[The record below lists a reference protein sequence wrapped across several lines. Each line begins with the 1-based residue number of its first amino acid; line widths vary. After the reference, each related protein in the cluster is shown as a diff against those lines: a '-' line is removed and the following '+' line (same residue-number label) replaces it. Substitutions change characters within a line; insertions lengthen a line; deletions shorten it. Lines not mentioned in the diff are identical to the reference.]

1 MPILAADIG
10 GTSSRL
16 RLVEGSETLDE
27 KDYSS
32 QDYPNLNSILEHF
45 IEENSALEMQAA
57 CLAVAGPV
65 RDGKARVTNLPWE
78 VYESRISE
86 DFSIPQVKII
96 NDFEAIGY
104 ALAILQ
110 PDDFYELQVGSPE
123 STGTRALI
131 GAGTGLGVAIV
142 TRCGDRWQVLPGE
155 GGHVDFA
162 PRTTEQQALLDY
174 LLQQN
179 SRVSV
184 EMLLSGPGLE
194 RIYEFI
200 CTQNGLDP
208 SSARRTAASISST
221 ALMGRDPLAVK
232 TLEIFVEI
240 YGAQAGNLALTSL
253 ATGGVF
259 IAGGIAPK
267 ILSVLKRGEF
277 IERFSDKSPMSDL
290 LRSMPVRVVLNTRSG
305 LMGAVQLASEL
316 ANTST

>member
-10 GTSSRL
+10 GTSTRL
-16 RLVEGSETLDE
+16 RLVHGAETLDE

-32 QDYPNLNSILEHF
+32 QDYPDLNSILDNF
-45 IEENSALEMQAA
+45 IKANSPVDLQSA

-65 RDGKARVTNLPWE
+65 RDGTARVTNLPWE
-78 VYESRISE
+78 VHESLISE
-86 DFSIPQVKII
+86 DFTIPQVRII

-104 ALAILQ
+104 ALAILS
-110 PDDFYELQVGSPE
+110 PDDFYELQAGSPDNV
-123 STGTRALI
+123 GTRALI

-142 TRCGDRWQVLPGE
+142 TRCGERWQVLPGE

-162 PRTTEQQALLDY
+162 PRTAEQQALLDY
-174 LLQQN
+174 LQQQ
-179 SRVSV
+179 SARVSV

-200 CTQNGLDP
+200 CTQNGINPD
-208 SSARRTAASISST
+208 SVRRTAASISST
-221 ALMGRDPLAVK
+221 ALIGRDPMAVK
-232 TLEIFVEI
+232 TLDLFVEI

-267 ILSVLKRGEF
+267 ILSLLKRGRF
-277 IERFSDKSPMSDL
+277 IEVFSDKPPMSEL
-290 LRSMPVRVVLNTRSG
+290 LHSMPVRVVLNTRSG
-305 LMGAVQLASEL
+305 LLGAVQVASEMV
-316 ANTST
+316 TT

>member
-10 GTSSRL
+10 GTSTRL
-16 RLVEGSETLDE
+16 RLVHGTETLDE
-27 KDYSS
+27 QDYSS
-32 QDYPNLNSILEHF
+32 QDYPNLNSILDKF
-45 IEENSALEMQAA
+45 IKANAPVELQTA
-57 CLAVAGPV
+57 CLAIAGPV

-86 DFSIPQVKII
+86 DYSIPRVRII

-110 PDDFYELQVGSPE
+110 PDDFHELQAGSPN
-123 STGTRALI
+123 SVGTRALI

-142 TRCGDRWQVLPGE
+142 TRCGERWQVLPGE

-162 PRTTEQQALLDY
+162 PRTVLQQALLDY
-174 LLQQN
+174 LHEKN
-179 SRVSV
+179 DRVSV

-194 RIYEFI
+194 RIYEFT
-200 CTQNGLDP
+200 CSQNGLDP
-208 SSARRTAASISST
+208 NSARRTAASISST
-221 ALMGRDPLAVK
+221 ALLGRDPLAVK
-232 TLEIFVEI
+232 TLELFVEI

-267 ILSVLKRGEF
+267 ILSVLKQGRF
-277 IERFSDKSPMSDL
+277 IEMFSDKAPMNEL
-290 LRSMPVRVVLNTRSG
+290 LHSMPVRVVLNTRSG
-305 LMGAVQLASEL
+305 LLGAMQVASEMV
-316 ANTST
+316 NV

>member
-10 GTSSRL
+10 GTSTRL
-16 RLVEGSETLDE
+16 RLVHGAETLDE

-32 QDYPNLNSILEHF
+32 QDYPDLNSILDNF
-45 IEENSALEMQAA
+45 IKANSPVDLQSA

-65 RDGKARVTNLPWE
+65 RDGTARVTNLPWE
-78 VYESRISE
+78 VHESLISE
-86 DFSIPQVKII
+86 DFTIPQVRII

-104 ALAILQ
+104 ALAILP
-110 PDDFYELQVGSPE
+110 PDDFYELQAGSPDNV
-123 STGTRALI
+123 GTRALI

-142 TRCGDRWQVLPGE
+142 TRCGERWQVLPGE

-162 PRTTEQQALLDY
+162 PRTAEQQALLDY
-174 LLQQN
+174 LQQQ
-179 SRVSV
+179 SARVSV

-200 CTQNGLDP
+200 CTQNGINP
-208 SSARRTAASISST
+208 GSVRRTAASISST
-221 ALMGRDPLAVK
+221 ALIGRDPLAVK
-232 TLEIFVEI
+232 TLDLFVEI

-267 ILSVLKRGEF
+267 ILSLLKRGRF
-277 IERFSDKSPMSDL
+277 IEMFSDKPPMSEL
-290 LRSMPVRVVLNTRSG
+290 LHSMPVRVVLNTRSG
-305 LMGAVQLASEL
+305 LLGAVQVASEMV
-316 ANTST
+316 TT

>member
-16 RLVEGSETLDE
+16 RLVDGDKTLDE

-32 QDYPNLNSILEHF
+32 QDYPNLDSILEDF
-45 IEENSALEMQAA
+45 IEANSTVELNTA

-86 DFSIPQVKII
+86 DFSIPQVKVI

-123 STGTRALI
+123 SVGTRALI

-142 TRCGDRWQVLPGE
+142 TRCGERWQVLPGE

-162 PRTTEQQALLDY
+162 PRSKEQQALLDY
-174 LLQQN
+174 LLAQN

-200 CTQNGLDP
+200 CSQNGLDP
-208 SSARRTAASISST
+208 VSARRTAESVSST
-221 ALMGRDPLAVK
+221 ALIGRDPLAVK
-232 TLEIFVEI
+232 AMDIFVDI
-240 YGAQAGNLALTSL
+240 YGAQAGNLALTSM

-277 IERFSDKSPMSDL
+277 LDRFLDKPPMQEL

-305 LMGAVQLASEL
+305 LLGAVQLASDLE
-316 ANTST
+316 NTSS

>member
-10 GTSSRL
+10 GTSTRL
-16 RLVEGSETLDE
+16 RLVHGAETLDE

-32 QDYPNLNSILEHF
+32 QDYPDLNSILDNF
-45 IEENSALEMQAA
+45 IKANSPVDLQSA

-65 RDGKARVTNLPWE
+65 RDGTARVTNLPWE
-78 VYESRISE
+78 VHESLISE
-86 DFSIPQVKII
+86 DFTIPQVRII

-104 ALAILQ
+104 ALAILS
-110 PDDFYELQVGSPE
+110 PDDFYELQAGSPD
-123 STGTRALI
+123 SVGTRALI

-142 TRCGDRWQVLPGE
+142 TRCGERWQVLPGE

-162 PRTTEQQALLDY
+162 PRTAEQQALLDY
-174 LLQQN
+174 LQQQ
-179 SRVSV
+179 STRVSV

-200 CTQNGLDP
+200 CTQNGINP
-208 SSARRTAASISST
+208 GSVRRTAASISST
-221 ALMGRDPLAVK
+221 ALIGRDPLAVK
-232 TLEIFVEI
+232 TLDLFVEI

-267 ILSVLKRGEF
+267 ILSLLKRGRF
-277 IERFSDKSPMSDL
+277 IEMFSDKPPMSEL
-290 LRSMPVRVVLNTRSG
+290 LHSMPVRVVLNTRSG
-305 LMGAVQLASEL
+305 LLGAVQVASEMV
-316 ANTST
+316 TT

>member
-10 GTSSRL
+10 GTSTRL
-16 RLVEGSETLDE
+16 RLVHGAETLDE

-32 QDYPNLNSILEHF
+32 QDYPDLNSILDNF
-45 IEENSALEMQAA
+45 IKANSPVDLQSA

-65 RDGKARVTNLPWE
+65 RDGTARVTNLPWE
-78 VYESRISE
+78 VHESLISE
-86 DFSIPQVKII
+86 DFTIPQVRII

-104 ALAILQ
+104 ALAILS
-110 PDDFYELQVGSPE
+110 PDDFYELQAGSPDNV
-123 STGTRALI
+123 GTRALI

-142 TRCGDRWQVLPGE
+142 TRCGERWQVLPGE

-162 PRTTEQQALLDY
+162 PRTAEQQALLDY
-174 LLQQN
+174 LQQQ
-179 SRVSV
+179 SARVSV

-200 CTQNGLDP
+200 CTQNGINP
-208 SSARRTAASISST
+208 GSVRRTAASISST
-221 ALMGRDPLAVK
+221 ALIGRDPLAVK
-232 TLEIFVEI
+232 TLDLFVEI

-267 ILSVLKRGEF
+267 ILSLLKRGRF
-277 IERFSDKSPMSDL
+277 IEVFSDKPPMSEL
-290 LRSMPVRVVLNTRSG
+290 LHSMPVRVVLNTRSG
-305 LMGAVQLASEL
+305 LLGAVQVASEMV
-316 ANTST
+316 TT

>member
-16 RLVEGSETLDE
+16 RLVEGDKILDE

-32 QDYPNLNSILEHF
+32 QDYPHLNSILEHF
-45 IEENSALEMQAA
+45 LKANSAVTVQTA

-86 DFSIPQVKII
+86 DFSIPQVRII

-110 PDDFYELQVGSPE
+110 PDDFYELQVGLPQSV
-123 STGTRALI
+123 GTRALI

-142 TRCGDRWQVLPGE
+142 TRCGKRWQVLPGE
-155 GGHVDFA
+155 GGHIDFA

-200 CTQNGLDP
+200 CMQNGLDP
-208 SSARRTAASISST
+208 SSARRSAESVSST
-221 ALMGRDPLAVK
+221 ALLGRDPLAVK
-232 TLEIFVEI
+232 ALDIFVEI

-277 IERFSDKSPMSDL
+277 MEKFLDKPPMNEL
-290 LRSMPVRVVLNTRSG
+290 LRNMPVRVVLNTRSG
-305 LMGAVQLASEL
+305 LMGAAQLAAEI

>member
-10 GTSSRL
+10 GTSTRL
-16 RLVEGSETLDE
+16 RLVHGAETLDE

-32 QDYPNLNSILEHF
+32 QDYPDLNSILDNF
-45 IEENSALEMQAA
+45 IKANSPVDLQSA

-65 RDGKARVTNLPWE
+65 RDGTARVTNLPWE
-78 VYESRISE
+78 VHESLISE
-86 DFSIPQVKII
+86 DFTIPQVRII

-104 ALAILQ
+104 ALAILP
-110 PDDFYELQVGSPE
+110 PDDFYELQAGSPD
-123 STGTRALI
+123 SVGTRALI

-142 TRCGDRWQVLPGE
+142 TRCGERWQVLPGE

-162 PRTTEQQALLDY
+162 PRTAEQQALLDY
-174 LLQQN
+174 LQQQ
-179 SRVSV
+179 STRVSV

-200 CTQNGLDP
+200 CTQNGINP
-208 SSARRTAASISST
+208 GSVRRTAASISST
-221 ALMGRDPLAVK
+221 ALIGRDPLAVK
-232 TLEIFVEI
+232 TLDLFVEI

-267 ILSVLKRGEF
+267 ILSLLKRGRF
-277 IERFSDKSPMSDL
+277 IEMFSDKPPMSEL
-290 LRSMPVRVVLNTRSG
+290 LHSMPVRVVLNTRSG
-305 LMGAVQLASEL
+305 LLGAVQVASEMV
-316 ANTST
+316 TT

>member
-10 GTSSRL
+10 GTSTRL
-16 RLVEGSETLDE
+16 RLVHGAETLDE

-32 QDYPNLNSILEHF
+32 QDYPDLNSILDNF
-45 IEENSALEMQAA
+45 IKANSPVDLQSA

-65 RDGKARVTNLPWE
+65 RDGTARVTNLPWE
-78 VYESRISE
+78 VHESLISE
-86 DFSIPQVKII
+86 DFTIPQVRII

-104 ALAILQ
+104 ALAILS
-110 PDDFYELQVGSPE
+110 PDDFYELQAGSPDNV
-123 STGTRALI
+123 GTRALI

-142 TRCGDRWQVLPGE
+142 TRCGERWQVLPGE

-162 PRTTEQQALLDY
+162 PRTAEQQALLDY
-174 LLQQN
+174 LQQQ
-179 SRVSV
+179 SARVSV

-200 CTQNGLDP
+200 CTQNGINP
-208 SSARRTAASISST
+208 GSVRRTAASISST
-221 ALMGRDPLAVK
+221 ALIERDPLAVK
-232 TLEIFVEI
+232 TLDLFVEI

-267 ILSVLKRGEF
+267 ILSLLKRGRF
-277 IERFSDKSPMSDL
+277 IEMFSDKPPMSEL
-290 LRSMPVRVVLNTRSG
+290 LHSMPVRVVLNTRSG
-305 LMGAVQLASEL
+305 LLGAVQVASEMV
-316 ANTST
+316 TT

>member
-10 GTSSRL
+10 GTSTRL
-16 RLVEGSETLDE
+16 RLVHGVETLDE

-32 QDYPNLNSILEHF
+32 QDYPDLNSILEHF
-45 IEENSALEMQAA
+45 IKANSPVDLQTA
-57 CLAVAGPV
+57 CLAIAGPV
-65 RDGKARVTNLPWE
+65 RDGKARVTNLPWQ
-78 VYESRISE
+78 VHESRIRE
-86 DFSIPQVKII
+86 DFAIPQVRII

-110 PDDFYELQVGSPE
+110 PDDFYELQAGSPD
-123 STGTRALI
+123 SVGTRALI

-142 TRCGDRWQVLPGE
+142 TRCGERWQVLPGE

-174 LLQQN
+174 LQEQN
-179 SRVSV
+179 ARVSV

-221 ALMGRDPLAVK
+221 ALLGRDPLAVK
-232 TLEIFVEI
+232 TLDMFVEI
-240 YGAQAGNLALTSL
+240 FGAQAGNLALTSL

-267 ILSVLKRGEF
+267 ILSVLKRGDF
-277 IERFSDKSPMSDL
+277 IEKFSDKPPMSEL

-305 LMGAVQLASEL
+305 LLGAVQVASEL